1 MKLKI
6 RVKELVLKINKY
18 LELKGRGGVPT
29 VVDDSNK
36 AQKKKKKKSTKKS
49 ENYVIGKNNHIIMY
63 CLVILRALVSVWL
76 RG

>member
-1 MKLKI
+1 VKLKI

-36 AQKKKKKKSTKKS
+36 AQKKKEKK
-49 ENYVIGKNNHIIMY
+49 NQQKNWTIMLLERII
-63 CLVILRALVSVWL
+63 IS
-76 RG
+76 